1 MRHNSLFTCL
11 LLAAGV
17 MVSCHQAHTGHHE
30 AEEAHKEKM
39 ALASYGPT
47 YEFYCET
54 DPLVAGEEAQVLV
67 HLTRLQDFKPQPR
80 ADVSLRLSAGGG
92 TVQAACDSL
101 NRPGMVAL
109 GIKPQKAGRGT
120 LTVEVKAP
128 GAQPETAHI
137 PVTVFADH
145 SQAHEALAAEARHGG
160 NTVNFSKQMGWK
172 SHFRTEECRMAP
184 FGAALRVMA
193 QVEPAQGE
201 ERDVVAGV
209 AGIVRMGSNPPVEG
223 MAVRAGQALLSV
235 DGSTTADG
243 NLNVRLQEAE
253 AAYQRARSELERK
266 EPLAGEHIVSQS
278 DLQAAR
284 AEYATAKAQWESL
297 KRLFGSG
304 RQTVTAPMAGYVA
317 QVSVRNGQ
325 YVEAGQTLVS
335 VSSTRWLTLRA
346 QVPQQSWQL
355 LPHIQDAN
363 IRVPGCDSLLSLSGL
378 QGSLLSYGRQVS
390 MQEPLVPVLFRVRN
404 NARMLPGSWVEMFV
418 LTHTDGQAITVPVE
432 AIVEEMGLY
441 FVYVQLNPEL
451 FEKREVTLGGTDG
464 RRTQVLQGLQA
475 GERVVASGAVLVKLT
490 QASGGVDPH
499 AGHSH

>member
-1 MRHNSLFTCL
+1 
-11 LLAAGV
+11 
-17 MVSCHQAHTGHHE
+17 
-30 AEEAHKEKM
+30 
-39 ALASYGPT
+39 
-47 YEFYCET
+47 
-54 DPLVAGEEAQVLV
+54 
-67 HLTRLQDFKPQPR
+67 
-80 ADVSLRLSAGGG
+80 
-92 TVQAACDSL
+92 
-101 NRPGMVAL
+101 
-109 GIKPQKAGRGT
+109 
-120 LTVEVKAP
+120 
-128 GAQPETAHI
+128 
-137 PVTVFADH
+137 
-145 SQAHEALAAEARHGG
+145 
-160 NTVNFSKQMGWK
+160 
-172 SHFRTEECRMAP
+172 MAP

-418 LTHTDGQAITVPVE
+418 LTHTDGQTITVPVE